1 MFIVHDC
8 RHKRHLKDVL
18 YYTRIR
24 PNMNEVCR
32 AAAALRMHN
41 FVRTGSS
48 WPCHGHQSSFSPKCF
63 FLARPCLGQVGL
75 PLIVVVVEQGPDV
88 RLLVFRLRICG
99 SHPIPVKGGIK
110 ATTTIPAKT
119 KHTCVQRKWRL
130 TCMPPLP
137 PWWQSWWKPPLSS
150 QGPGKAYP
158 LQSPPRN
165 FWDHNFCIITIF

>member
-8 RHKRHLKDVL
+8 RRHLKDVL
-18 YYTRIR
+18 DYTRMR
-24 PNMNEVCR
+24 PNMNEVCGCTI
-32 AAAALRMHN
+32 LW
-41 FVRTGSS
+41 GL
-48 WPCHGHQSSFSPKCF
+48 GHHDPVMGIIAVSRRNVF
-63 FLARPCLGQVGL
+63 FLARPRLGQVGL
-75 PLIVVVVEQGPDV
+75 PLVVVVVEQGPDV

-99 SHPIPVKGGIK
+99 SHPIPVKGGIT

-119 KHTCVQRKWRL
+119 KHTCVERKWRL